1 MRITAV
7 VNQKGGV
14 GKTTTALNL
23 GGALCQMGARVLLV
37 DLDPEGHLS
46 DALKLPETGAPAPLG
61 AALLGKLPADPADL
75 ILPHSTSEAG
85 GILDVV
91 PTALDM
97 LQVTEQLYQARARE
111 QRLSR
116 LLSLLGDRYDHCLID
131 CPPSL
136 DLLTVNALEASDGAV
151 VPVQLEDSSIKAMRL
166 LLAEVEAVDLDL
178 RPGRPLTLHGMVV
191 SMLERGAE
199 GKPKTMIARSVLT
212 AFRDLEAEGLPIL
225 AMVPRGV
232 PITEAWRFGQTVATY
247 APDSEHAAAF
257 KDVAKVLE
265 AAR

>member
-1 MRITAV
+1 
-7 VNQKGGV
+7 
-14 GKTTTALNL
+14 
-23 GGALCQMGARVLLV
+23 
-37 DLDPEGHLS
+37 
-46 DALKLPETGAPAPLG
+46 
-61 AALLGKLPADPADL
+61 
-75 ILPHSTSEAG
+75 
-85 GILDVV
+85 V

-111 QRLSR
+111 QRVSR
-116 LLSLLGDRYDHCLID
+116 LLALLADRYDHCLID

-151 VPVQLEDSSIKAMRL
+151 VPVQLEDSSVKAMRL

-191 SMLERGAE
+191 SMLERGRE
-199 GKPKTMIARSVLT
+199 GKPKTMIARSVLESFQ
-212 AFRDLEAEGLPIL
+212 ALESEGLPIL

-232 PITEAWRFGQTVATY
+232 PITEAWRFGKTVADY
-247 APDSEHAAAF
+247 APGSEHAAAF
-257 KDVAKVLE
+257 RNVAKVLE